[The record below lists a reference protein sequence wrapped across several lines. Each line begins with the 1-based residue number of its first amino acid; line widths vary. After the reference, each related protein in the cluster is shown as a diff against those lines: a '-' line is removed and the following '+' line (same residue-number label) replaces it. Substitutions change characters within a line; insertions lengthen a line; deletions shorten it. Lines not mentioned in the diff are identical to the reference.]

1 MRVYVHTCI
10 YIYIYVYIIQIVYTS
25 NIIHV
30 RVYRYILYHSLYVL
44 CCVLADASGENAAG
58 DKTEGE
64 ELYHNLVRNHS
75 YIYMYVCFIRT
86 ATV

>member
-1 MRVYVHTCI
+1 MYVL
-10 YIYIYVYIIQIVYTS
+10 
-25 NIIHV
+25 IHV
-30 RVYRYILYHSLYVL
+30 YHSQYVL
-44 CCVLADASGENAAG
+44 CCVLADASGENAAS

-75 YIYMYVCFIRT
+75 YMYMYVYILYKNQWT